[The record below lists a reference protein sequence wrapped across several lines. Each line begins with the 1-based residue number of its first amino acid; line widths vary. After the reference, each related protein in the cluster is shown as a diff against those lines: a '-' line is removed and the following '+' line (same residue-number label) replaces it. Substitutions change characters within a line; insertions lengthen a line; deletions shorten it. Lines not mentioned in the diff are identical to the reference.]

1 MASAHAVITLPK
13 HGRGAHPQNSSLALD
28 GRSRNMLAS
37 KDLVD
42 LEEHRG
48 SLYWV
53 VTRTSD
59 AKAVNMEVE
68 MIQCSQSIQMT
79 LPAPKKR
86 KTVPQQYW
94 SSSELPSFPIL
105 VNKKVLEKHTQLFCY
120 LPKDEKKVKDGQR

>member
-1 MASAHAVITLPK
+1 MA
-13 HGRGAHPQNSSLALD
+13 N
-28 GRSRNMLAS
+28 
-37 KDLVD
+37 KDMVD

-59 AKAVNMEVE
+59 AKAVNLDVE
-68 MIQCSQSIQMT
+68 MAQWTLSIQMT

-105 VNKKVLEKHTQLFCY
+105 VNKKALEKHTQLFCF
-120 LPKDEKKVKDGQR
+120 LTKDDKKGKDDKK